1 MTEVII
7 DVEWEEIPN
16 TPKIKES
23 KSKPKSQQKKS
34 KVDTV
39 IFALFYSEI
48 TFIVTRFLYECYMN
62 YVFWS
67 GHGGVTLHSVVFGMP

>member
-16 TPKIKES
+16 TSEIKES
-23 KSKPKSQQKKS
+23 KSKPKSQRKKS

-39 IFALFYSEI
+39 IFTLFYSEI
-48 TFIVTRFLYECYMN
+48 VFIVTRFLYECYSN

-67 GHGGVTLHSVVFGMP
+67 GHEGATLHNVVFGMP

>member
-7 DVEWEEIPN
+7 DVEWEEISN

-23 KSKPKSQQKKS
+23 KLKPKSQQKKS

-48 TFIVTRFLYECYMN
+48 TFIVTRFLYECYSN

-67 GHGGVTLHSVVFGMP
+67 GHEGATLHNVVFGMP

>member
-48 TFIVTRFLYECYMN
+48 TFIVTRFLYECYSN

-67 GHGGVTLHSVVFGMP
+67 GHEGATLHNVVFGMP